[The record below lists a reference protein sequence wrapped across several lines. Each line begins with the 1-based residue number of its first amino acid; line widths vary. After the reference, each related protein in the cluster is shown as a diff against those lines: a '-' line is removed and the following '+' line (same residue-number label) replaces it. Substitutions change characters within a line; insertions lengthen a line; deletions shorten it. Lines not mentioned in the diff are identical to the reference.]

1 MADKDKI
8 IALGKAVIETEAKA
22 LLSLN
27 NRINSYFYEACEL
40 ILSCKGRVIVTG
52 MGKSGHIGGK
62 IAATF
67 ASTGTPSFFV
77 HPGEAGHGDLGMI
90 TEMDIIVALSNS
102 GETEEIITLVPVI
115 KRLGVK
121 LIVFSGNTTST
132 LGKSADIFID
142 TCVEKEACPLGLAPT
157 TSTTVT
163 LAMGDAMAVAL
174 LEARG
179 FSKEDFALSHPG
191 GVIGRKLLLRVF
203 DIMHTEDEIPVVT
216 ETTLLS
222 EALIEMSKKG
232 LGVTVVA
239 NQNKQV
245 LGIFTDG
252 DIRRMLDANVD
263 IKTEMVAEHMT
274 RDCKTT
280 GINSLAAE
288 ALKMMND
295 YKINALP
302 VIDDHGALAGIL
314 NMHDLLK
321 ANVV

>member
-1 MADKDKI
+1 MADKEKI
-8 IALGKAVIETEAKA
+8 IALGKAVIEAEAQA
-22 LLSLN
+22 LLALN
-27 NRINSYFYEACEL
+27 NRISNNFYEACEL

-90 TEMDIIVALSNS
+90 TSMDIIVALSNS
-102 GETEEIITLVPVI
+102 GETGEIITLVPVI

-121 LIVFSGNTTST
+121 LIVLSGDPNST
-132 LGKSADIFID
+132 LGKNADIFID
-142 TCVEKEACPLGLAPT
+142 TRVEKEACPLGLAPT

-163 LAMGDAMAVAL
+163 LAMGDALAVAL
-174 LEARG
+174 LESRG

-191 GVIGRKLLLRVF
+191 GTIGRKLLLRVF
-203 DIMHTEDEIPVVT
+203 DIMHTDKEIPVV
-216 ETTLLS
+216 EESTLLS
-222 EALIEMSKKG
+222 EALIEMSRKG
-232 LGVTVVA
+232 LGATVIA
-239 NQNKQV
+239 NQRNQV

-252 DIRRMLDANVD
+252 DIRRVLDANVD
-263 IKTEMVAEHMT
+263 IKTAIVEEHMT
-274 RDCKTT
+274 AGCKTI
-280 GINSLAAE
+280 GVDSLAVE

-314 NMHDLLK
+314 NMHDLLR

>member
-1 MADKDKI
+1 MADKEKI
-8 IALGKAVIETEAKA
+8 IALGKAVIAAEAQA
-22 LLSLN
+22 LLELN
-27 NRINSYFYEACEL
+27 NRINNNFYEACEL

-90 TEMDIIVALSNS
+90 TSMDIIVALSNS
-102 GETEEIITLVPVI
+102 GETREIITLVPVI

-121 LIVFSGNTTST
+121 LIVFSGDPNST
-132 LGKSADIFID
+132 LGKNADIFID
-142 TCVEKEACPLGLAPT
+142 TRVEKEACPLGLAPT

-163 LAMGDAMAVAL
+163 LAMGDALAVAL
-174 LEARG
+174 LESRG

-191 GVIGRKLLLRVF
+191 GTIGRKLLLRVF
-203 DIMHTEDEIPVVT
+203 DIMHTDNEIPII
-216 ETTLLS
+216 EESTLLS
-222 EALIEMSKKG
+222 EALIEMSRKG
-232 LGVTVVA
+232 LGATVIA
-239 NQNKQV
+239 NQRKQV

-252 DIRRMLDANVD
+252 DIRRVLDANVD
-263 IKTEMVAEHMT
+263 IKTAMVEEHMT
-274 RDCKTT
+274 AGCKTI
-280 GINSLAAE
+280 GFDSLAVE

-302 VIDDHGALAGIL
+302 VIDEHGALAGIV
-314 NMHDLLK
+314 NMHDLLR

>member
-1 MADKDKI
+1 MADKEKI
-8 IALGKAVIETEAKA
+8 IALGKAVIAAEAQA
-22 LLSLN
+22 LLALN
-27 NRINSYFYEACEL
+27 NRINNNFYEACEL

-90 TEMDIIVALSNS
+90 TSMDIIVALSNS
-102 GETEEIITLVPVI
+102 GETREIITLVPVI

-121 LIVFSGNTTST
+121 LIVFSGDPNST
-132 LGKSADIFID
+132 LGKNADIFID
-142 TCVEKEACPLGLAPT
+142 TRVEKEACPLGLAPT

-163 LAMGDAMAVAL
+163 LAMGDALAVAL
-174 LEARG
+174 LESRG

-191 GVIGRKLLLRVF
+191 GTIGRKLLLRVF
-203 DIMHTEDEIPVVT
+203 DIMHTDNEIPVI
-216 ETTLLS
+216 EESTLLS
-222 EALIEMSKKG
+222 EALIEMSRKG
-232 LGVTVVA
+232 LGATVIA
-239 NQNKQV
+239 NQRKQV

-252 DIRRMLDANVD
+252 DIRRVLDANVD
-263 IKTEMVAEHMT
+263 IKTAMVEEHMT
-274 RDCKTT
+274 AGCKTI
-280 GINSLAAE
+280 GFDSLAVE

-302 VIDDHGALAGIL
+302 VIDEHGALAGIV
-314 NMHDLLK
+314 NMHDLLR